1 MNDRTIFRVMDK
13 ETTDTIHPD
22 ERKSAYL
29 LPRRIVWKQGKI
41 SNEEVLLKERE
52 SQISLAAWDD
62 CVMDSTD
69 GQASLLL
76 DFGYEIHGGIRI
88 LAWKDSTDRG
98 GEGPDPVRGI
108 RNGGHERARR
118 GRQCHQR
125 SCEKGHPYGN
135 RDDEHEPDWGNGLP
149 FRAN

>member
-52 SQISLAAWDD
+52 SQICLLYTSDAA
-62 CVMDSTD
+62 
-69 GQASLLL
+69 
-76 DFGYEIHGGIRI
+76 
-88 LAWKDSTDRG
+88 
-98 GEGPDPVRGI
+98 
-108 RNGGHERARR
+108 
-118 GRQCHQR
+118 
-125 SCEKGHPYGN
+125 
-135 RDDEHEPDWGNGLP
+135 DE
-149 FRAN
+149 